1 VLNSTSLI
9 CGTAFEENILPEE
22 QIIEKHV
29 KTFLDIII
37 LAMLNGKVT
46 YGYKIIAV
54 IHTEFGV
61 LLSPASLYP
70 LLHLLEQNKLVESN
84 FDQGKTMYC
93 LTPKGKDTFE
103 RKLASYNLSIQIM
116 SNFMRVHGKIW

>member
-9 CGTAFEENILPEE
+9 CETAFEENILPEE

-70 LLHLLEQNKLVESN
+70 LLHFLEQNKLVESI
-84 FDQGKTMYC
+84 FDQGKTMYR
-93 LTPKGKDTFE
+93 LTSKGKDTLE
-103 RKLASYNLSIQIM
+103 RKLALYNLSIQTM
-116 SNFMRVHGKIW
+116 SNFMKVHGKIW